1 MPFDRAWGR
10 VWSGERENMI
20 VRLLVVLSS
29 ISVGGETESSG
40 LDTVQGCVWDGDRD
54 GELTGLE
61 RYKVGDQL
69 CYEDPA
75 ANLVIGQCRNDGRIA
90 IVETCELL
98 AEHGAFGCSS
108 ASIDGQMRA
117 SCDFTQVGL

>member
-1 MPFDRAWGR
+1 ML
-10 VWSGERENMI
+10 

-29 ISVGGETESSG
+29 ISVGGETEVSRPETSP
-40 LDTVQGCVWDGDRD
+40 GCVWDGDRD

-61 RYKVGDQL
+61 QYKVGDQL

-75 ANLVIGQCRNDGRIA
+75 SNLVIGQCRNDGRIA
-90 IVETCELL
+90 IIETCELL
-98 AEHGAFGCSS
+98 AEHGVYGCSS
-108 ASIDGQMRA
+108 APIDGQMRA